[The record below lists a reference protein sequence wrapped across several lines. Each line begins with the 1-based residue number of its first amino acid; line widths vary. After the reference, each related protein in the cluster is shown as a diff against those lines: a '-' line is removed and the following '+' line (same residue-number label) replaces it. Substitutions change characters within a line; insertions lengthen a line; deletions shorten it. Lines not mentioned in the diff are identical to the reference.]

1 MSEAPDYIEPF
12 EAWRVWKV
20 VRYDGQYRLASVV
33 RRTVW
38 PVGEAFAAECLRA
51 RGVFARFRRKAAHR
65 APDADCECGIYGAR
79 LDVAGEYLAE
89 EPGSV
94 ASVIG
99 RVALWGTVVE
109 CQHGFR
115 ASRAY
120 PTRIYLPVDSG
131 RRWRIAWDEIAFA
144 LARYRV
150 PIEPL
155 PCGSREAVDVLA
167 ARQAA

>member
-1 MSEAPDYIEPF
+1 VSEAPDYIEPF

-20 VRYDGQYRLASVV
+20 VRYDCEYRLCSVV

-38 PVGEAFAAECLRA
+38 PVGQALAAECLRA
-51 RGVFARFRRKAAHR
+51 RGLIARLRRTGAHH
-65 APDADCECGIYGAR
+65 APDVGCECGIYGAR

-89 EPGSV
+89 EPASV
-94 ASVIG
+94 ACVIG

-109 CQHGFR
+109 CQYGFR

-120 PTRIYLPVDSG
+120 PTRIYLPVDAG
-131 RRWRIAWDEIAFA
+131 RRWRVGWDEIALG

-150 PIEPL
+150 PIETL
-155 PCGSREAVDVLA
+155 PCAARDTVGVLA